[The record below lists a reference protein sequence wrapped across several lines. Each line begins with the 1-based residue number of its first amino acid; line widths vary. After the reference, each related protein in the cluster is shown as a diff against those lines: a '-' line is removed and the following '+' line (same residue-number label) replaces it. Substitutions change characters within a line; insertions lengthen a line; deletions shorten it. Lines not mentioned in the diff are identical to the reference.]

1 MPRPKKKR
9 KIDNPP
15 KMLGFK
21 PFGIAFCETEQVI
34 MQYEEYETV
43 KLVIYD
49 ALPQDQA
56 AERMDV
62 SRPTLTRIYNSAL
75 KKIGQA
81 FVEGKSII
89 IEGGDFEFDKNWF
102 KCKRCFKLSN
112 EESNPSKCNDCTS
125 SHKDELINLNEINM
139 PNSDH
144 KGPNNLGPKT
154 GKKLGNCKKT
164 EAEKKVID
172 EMYVFSKGNPKI
184 KE

>member
-34 MQYEEYETV
+34 MQYEEYETL

-49 ALPQDQA
+49 VLPQEQA
-56 AERMDV
+56 AYRMAI

-89 IEGGDFEFDKNWF
+89 IEGGNFEFDKDWY
-102 KCKRCFKLSN
+102 KCKRCFKLIN
-112 EESNPSKCNDCTS
+112 GEENPSKCLDCPS
-125 SHKDELINLNEINM
+125 ISKDELINLN
-139 PNSDH
+139 D
-144 KGPNNLGPKT
+144 
-154 GKKLGNCKKT
+154 
-164 EAEKKVID
+164 
-172 EMYVFSKGNPKI
+172 
-184 KE
+184 

>member
-15 KMLGFK
+15 KMQGFK
-21 PFGIAFCETEQVI
+21 PFGIAVCDTSPII

-49 ALPQDQA
+49 ELSQDIA
-56 AERMDV
+56 ADRMEV

-89 IEGGDFEFDKNWF
+89 IDGGNFEFDKDWY
-102 KCKRCFKLSN
+102 KCKKCFKLIAGIGN
-112 EESNPSKCNDCTS
+112 HSKCGDCPS
-125 SHKDELINLNEINM
+125 FGKDELINLNQ
-139 PNSDH
+139 
-144 KGPNNLGPKT
+144 
-154 GKKLGNCKKT
+154 
-164 EAEKKVID
+164 
-172 EMYVFSKGNPKI
+172 
-184 KE
+184 